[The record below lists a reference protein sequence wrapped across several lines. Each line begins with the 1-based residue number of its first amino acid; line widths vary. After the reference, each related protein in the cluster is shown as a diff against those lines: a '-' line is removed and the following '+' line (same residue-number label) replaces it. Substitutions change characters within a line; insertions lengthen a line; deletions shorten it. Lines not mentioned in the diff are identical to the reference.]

1 MSDRYTLTDTKQNL
15 LQQSQTT
22 GKNDTTTFLQQ
33 PFCALKNMQNFI
45 KISKLTVYKMQV
57 ISFWST
63 LFKFTA
69 QNNNISQFNTQ
80 TSDPFGN
87 NSLSPLTTLG
97 F

>member
-33 PFCALKNMQNFI
+33 PFCALKNMQNF

-63 LFKFTA
+63 SFEFTA
-69 QNNNISQFNTQ
+69 QNIVFLNLTHTSQT
-80 TSDPFGN
+80 
-87 NSLSPLTTLG
+87 LLETTHVVP
-97 F
+97 

>member
-1 MSDRYTLTDTKQNL
+1 MSDRHTLTDTKQNL

-63 LFKFTA
+63 SFAFTA
-69 QNNNISQFNTQ
+69 QNIIFLNLTHTSQT
-80 TSDPFGN
+80 
-87 NSLSPLTTLG
+87 LLETTHSVP
-97 F
+97 